1 MRSSAVAGAIVLSL
15 SLSVGAVAADAPNLV
30 GDWTR
35 SAISSAQVGEHPGYP
50 PSAKPVFSNN
60 TGQDWTMK
68 VDKQEGNSFSG
79 TLKGSKG
86 VPQTI
91 IGTFERDGKHFVLA
105 TNNDTGVG
113 EATSD
118 ELQYCWS
125 TSTPRFL
132 GVGCATYKRNK

>member
-1 MRSSAVAGAIVLSL
+1 MRSSAHAAAILLSV
-15 SLSVGAVAADAPNLV
+15 SVGAAAAEPPNLV

-35 SAISSAQVGEHPGYP
+35 SAISSAQLGEHPGYA
-50 PSAKPVFSNN
+50 PSAKPVFSNS
-60 TGQDWTMK
+60 TGEDWTMK

-91 IGTFERDGKHFVLA
+91 IGTFERDGKHFVFA
-105 TNNDTGVG
+105 TNNDTGAG

-132 GVGCATYKRNK
+132 GVGCAIYKRNR